1 MNEELELF
9 DDLIRDWIRCDV
21 DRYFTLEQRIE
32 KLEGWKKIRAKLEPN
47 ERSRGRPPTG
57 ETNTFMFNRHVI
69 EFRLAER
76 GEKRKKAIQAVMAKL
91 MGWSASKAREY
102 ERTHGLK
109 NQEIIDLVKTSRS
122 KGSCHLTDARIDALY
137 DGWLCEMG
145 TNT

>member
-122 KGSCHLTDARIDALY
+122 KGTCHLTDARIDVL
-137 DGWLCEMG
+137 
-145 TNT
+145 